1 MLAASPQ
8 VPPAGGHT
16 VRDGGGDMSETSEG
30 ARRKLTLAACCAT
43 HSVQDGL
50 TASIYILLPILAQ
63 VFGLSFAQVGLVRA
77 AHSGAMGLLELPSGV
92 LSERFG
98 QRRLLAFGL
107 LCAGTGYITVS
118 MAGGFTG
125 LLVGLCIAGSGA
137 AFQHALSSSLVSG
150 TFSGPD
156 RRTALGVYNSSGDT
170 GKLLFTGL
178 LTTGLGAGAA
188 WPHVA
193 AGYGSLAIA
202 AGIALFFLLRAI
214 RVGGPNAVAHRRSS
228 LRGADW
234 GIRHRRGFATL
245 SAIVLLDLAVQDAF
259 LVFIA
264 FLMVSKQVPVG
275 LAGFA
280 VVLTLAGGIAGKF
293 GCGLLAARVGPVR
306 ALVAVEIVSAAAI
319 LAVLAAPAMVAFC
332 LLPLAGLVLQ
342 GSSSITYGTVGDLV
356 DERRQSRGFALVY
369 TLSSVASIVGPVGF
383 GLVSDRFGL
392 ETAMLVM
399 AFVVALP
406 APLALLLRGAL
417 RQVRLAEARSA

>member
-1 MLAASPQ
+1 MW
-8 VPPAGGHT
+8 PAF
-16 VRDGGGDMSETSEG
+16 RDGRQDVSETSPG
-30 ARRKLTLAACCAT
+30 VRRKLTLAACCAT
-43 HSVQDGL
+43 HGVQDGL

-63 VFGLSFAQVGLVRA
+63 AFGLSFAQVGMVRA
-77 AHSGAMGLLELPSGV
+77 AHSGAMGLLELPSGM

-107 LCAGTGYITVS
+107 LCAGTGYLTVS

-125 LLVGLCIAGSGA
+125 LLLGLCIAGCGA

-150 TFSGPD
+150 AFSGPA
-156 RRTALGVYNSSGDT
+156 RRTALGAYNSSGDT
-170 GKLLFTGL
+170 GKLLFSGF
-178 LTTGLGAGAA
+178 LTTLVGAGAA

-193 AGYGSLAIA
+193 AGYGSVAIA
-202 AGIALFFLLRAI
+202 AGIGLIFLLRAI
-214 RVGGPNAVAHRRSS
+214 RVGAPDAVSHRRSS

-234 GIRHRRGFATL
+234 GIRHRRGFVTL
-245 SAIVLLDLAVQDAF
+245 AVIVLLDISVQDAF

-264 FLMVSKQVPVG
+264 FLMLYKQVPVE

-293 GCGLLAARVGPVR
+293 GCGLLAARLGPVR
-306 ALVAVEIVSAAAI
+306 ALIVVEIVSAAAI

-332 LLPLAGLVLQ
+332 LLPLAGVVLQ

-369 TLSSVASIVGPVGF
+369 TLSSAASIVGPISF
-383 GLVSDRFGL
+383 GLVSDGFGL
-392 ETAMLVM
+392 EAAMVAM
-399 AFVVALP
+399 AVVVALP
-406 APLALLLRGAL
+406 APLSLLLRGAL
-417 RQVRLAEARSA
+417 RQARLGEVRAA

>member
-1 MLAASPQ
+1 MHGTVRLGASRQ
-8 VPPAGGHT
+8 AVRYACRFPAGPRSGGHT

-118 MAGGFTG
+118 TAGGFTG

-156 RRTALGVYNSSGDT
+156 RRTALGAYNSSGDT

-202 AGIALFFLLRAI
+202 AGIA
-214 RVGGPNAVAHRRSS
+214 
-228 LRGADW
+228 
-234 GIRHRRGFATL
+234 
-245 SAIVLLDLAVQDAF
+245 
-259 LVFIA
+259 
-264 FLMVSKQVPVG
+264 PV
-275 LAGFA
+275 
-280 VVLTLAGGIAGKF
+280 
-293 GCGLLAARVGPVR
+293 
-306 ALVAVEIVSAAAI
+306 
-319 LAVLAAPAMVAFC
+319 
-332 LLPLAGLVLQ
+332 
-342 GSSSITYGTVGDLV
+342 
-356 DERRQSRGFALVY
+356 
-369 TLSSVASIVGPVGF
+369 
-383 GLVSDRFGL
+383 
-392 ETAMLVM
+392 
-399 AFVVALP
+399 LP
-406 APLALLLRGAL
+406 APRDPGRWSECRLAPSVLPAPRGLGHPPPEGIRDAL
-417 RQVRLAEARSA
+417 RNRAA

>member
-1 MLAASPQ
+1 
-8 VPPAGGHT
+8 
-16 VRDGGGDMSETSEG
+16 MSEASAG

-63 VFGLSFAQVGLVRA
+63 AFGLSFAQVGLVRA
-77 AHSGAMGLLELPSGV
+77 AHSGAMGLLELPAGV
-92 LSERFG
+92 LSERLG

-107 LCAGTGYITVS
+107 LCAGTGYVTVS
-118 MAGGFTG
+118 MSGGFTG
-125 LLVGLCIAGSGA
+125 LLIGLCIAGSGA
-137 AFQHALSSSLVSG
+137 AFQHALSSSLVSA

-156 RRTALGVYNSSGDT
+156 RRTALGAYNSSGDA

-178 LTTGLGAGAA
+178 LTTLLGAGAA
-188 WPHVA
+188 WPQVA

-202 AGIALFFLLRAI
+202 AGIVLFLLLRTL
-214 RVGGPNAVAHRRSS
+214 RVGGPAAVAERRSP
-228 LRGADW
+228 LGGADW
-234 GIRHRRGFATL
+234 GIRNRRGFATL
-245 SAIVLLDLAVQDAF
+245 AAIVLLDLAVQDAF

-264 FLMVSKQVPVG
+264 FLMVAKQVPVG

-319 LAVLAAPAMVAFC
+319 LAVLAAPAMVALC

-392 ETAMLVM
+392 EAAMLVM
-399 AFVVALP
+399 AFVVVLP
-406 APLALLLRGAL
+406 APLALLLRGPL
-417 RQVRLAEARSA
+417 RQVRLSQASTA

>member
-1 MLAASPQ
+1 
-8 VPPAGGHT
+8 
-16 VRDGGGDMSETSEG
+16 MSETSPG
-30 ARRKLTLAACCAT
+30 VRRKLTLAACCAT
-43 HSVQDGL
+43 HGVQDGL

-63 VFGLSFAQVGLVRA
+63 AFGLSFAQVGMVRA
-77 AHSGAMGLLELPSGV
+77 AHSGAMGLLELPSGM

-107 LCAGTGYITVS
+107 LCAGTGYLTVS

-125 LLVGLCIAGSGA
+125 LVLGLCIAGCGA

-150 TFSGPD
+150 AFSGPA
-156 RRTALGVYNSSGDT
+156 RRTALGAYNSSGDA
-170 GKLLFTGL
+170 GKLLFSGF
-178 LTTGLGAGAA
+178 LTTLVGAGAA

-193 AGYGSLAIA
+193 AGYGSVAIA
-202 AGIALFFLLRAI
+202 AGIGLLFVLRAI
-214 RVGGPNAVAHRRSS
+214 RVGAPDAVSHRHSS

-234 GIRHRRGFATL
+234 GIRHRRGFVTL
-245 SAIVLLDLAVQDAF
+245 AVIVLLDISVQDAF

-264 FLMVSKQVPVG
+264 FLMLYKQVPVE

-293 GCGLLAARVGPVR
+293 GCGLLAARLGPVR
-306 ALVAVEIVSAAAI
+306 ALIVVEIVSAAAI

-332 LLPLAGLVLQ
+332 LLPLAGVVLQ

-369 TLSSVASIVGPVGF
+369 TLSSAASIVGPISF
-383 GLVSDRFGL
+383 GLVSDGFGL
-392 ETAMLVM
+392 EAAMVAM
-399 AFVVALP
+399 AVVVALP
-406 APLALLLRGAL
+406 APLSLLLRGAL
-417 RQVRLAEARSA
+417 RQARLGAVRAA

>member
-1 MLAASPQ
+1 
-8 VPPAGGHT
+8 
-16 VRDGGGDMSETSEG
+16 MSEVNEG

-43 HSVQDGL
+43 HGVQDGL

-63 VFGLSFAQVGLVRA
+63 AFGLSFAQVGLVRA
-77 AHSGAMGLLELPSGV
+77 AHSGAMGLLELPAGM

-98 QRRLLAFGL
+98 QRRLLVFGL
-107 LCAGTGYITVS
+107 LCAGTGYLAVS
-118 MAGGFTG
+118 MAGGFFG
-125 LLVGLCIAGSGA
+125 LLVGLCIAGVGA
-137 AFQHALSSSLVSG
+137 AFQHALASSLVSG
-150 TFSGPD
+150 AFAGPA
-156 RRTALGVYNSSGDT
+156 RRTALGAYNASGDT
-170 GKLLFTGL
+170 GKLLFSGF
-178 LTTGLGAGAA
+178 LTTLVGAGAA

-202 AGIALFFLLRAI
+202 AGLALFLLLRTI
-214 RVGGPNAVAHRRSS
+214 RVGGPVSVAHRPSS

-245 SAIVLLDLAVQDAF
+245 AAIVLLDLAVQDAF

-264 FLMVSKQVPVG
+264 FLMVAKQVPVG

-293 GCGLLAARVGPVR
+293 GCGLLAARLGPVR

-369 TLSSVASIVGPVGF
+369 TLSSVASIAGPVAF
-383 GLVSDRFGL
+383 GLVSDGFGL
-392 ETAMLVM
+392 EAAMLAM
-399 AFVVALP
+399 AVVVALP
-406 APLALLLRGAL
+406 ALLAPLLRGPL
-417 RQVRLAEARSA
+417 RQVRLAGARSA